1 MSQDED
7 QHNHDRSGDSEL
19 VTPSASFI
27 YARFSSAV
35 DLLGHTH
42 VVW

>member
-27 YARFSSAV
+27 C
-35 DLLGHTH
+35 
-42 VVW
+42 